1 MRRRVESVPG
11 HFSQSFEKYKLFEI
25 WRLGTKLEWLSLTP
39 STPSFA
45 IHHQNFDIAE
55 LGLPQRARL
64 WPRDRTFMS

>member
-1 MRRRVESVPG
+1 VGGAPW
-11 HFSQSFEKYKLFEI
+11 HFSQPFEKYNIFEI
-25 WRLGTKLEWLSLTP
+25 WRLGTKLEWLGLTP

-55 LGLPQRARL
+55 LGLPQRARP